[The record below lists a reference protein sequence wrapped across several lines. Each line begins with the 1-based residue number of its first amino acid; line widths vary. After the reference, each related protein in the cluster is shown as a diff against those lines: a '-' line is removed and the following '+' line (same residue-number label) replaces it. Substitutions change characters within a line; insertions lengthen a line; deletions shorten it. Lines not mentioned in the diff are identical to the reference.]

1 MTCRELSSLVDSLA
15 RLMAWFARGQPD
27 RLRCVRKLPLA
38 WPDPSQPGVGQP
50 VAVVS
55 PPEPPARAPAA
66 AAQSIKLIEL
76 VSQSINK
83 TDKPPPN
90 ASALNS
96 LSEVGRRLTSSS
108 GARFTKYLMTILRL
122 SYDNAK
128 VTIDLP

>member
-1 MTCRELSSLVDSLA
+1 VSEKVA
-15 RLMAWFARGQPD
+15 
-27 RLRCVRKLPLA
+27 V
-38 WPDPSQPGVGQP
+38 GVAGP
-50 VAVVS
+50 VAAGGRATRRRRVA
-55 PPEPPARAPAA
+55 ARAACTSAA

-83 TDKPPPN
+83 TDN

>member
-1 MTCRELSSLVDSLA
+1 MCEKVAVGVA
-15 RLMAWFARGQPD
+15 R
-27 RLRCVRKLPLA
+27 
-38 WPDPSQPGVGQP
+38 P
-50 VAVVS
+50 VAAGGRAARRRRVA
-55 PPEPPARAPAA
+55 ARAACTSAAAA

-83 TDKPPPN
+83 TDKPPPPN

-128 VTIDLP
+128 VTIDLR